1 MTSGVRPG
9 PWQFLRE
16 HVPETAG
23 LALLLTLAAGLW
35 FAVQYRTQVTWV
47 EHTLEVQKAVSQLF
61 TAVLETET
69 AQRGFLIT
77 GDDIFLEP
85 VENNLAV
92 VPDLISKVER
102 LTSDNPRQS
111 NELLELRTIVNTRLR
126 VLQDRIDQRK
136 SGTFEPNDLKQ
147 GRELMD
153 AIRSLL
159 NAMTALENQLL
170 ASRIRSAQFAFV
182 ATTSTAGLGA
192 LLAGLTIFGWVR
204 QQRRSHRELTTVNKK
219 LVQTLA
225 DLETGESKIR
235 QMQKME
241 AVGQLAGGIAHDFN
255 NLLAVIVASLNLLQ
269 RRLRRGDTDVQKF
282 VDAAIDG
289 ADRAATLTKRLLNF
303 SRQYPLAPEP
313 VKADTLVSSMSE
325 LVTSAMGDIKIE
337 TILAGGLWWIHVD
350 KSLLES
356 SILNLCINAR
366 DAMPEGGKLTIETAN
381 THLDEAYCREYPEA
395 TVGQYVLVA
404 VSDTGTGMTPDVA
417 QRALDPFFTTKEV
430 GKGTGLGLSQV
441 HGFVKQSGGHVKI
454 YTEPG
459 QGTAIKLYFPR
470 FFPQGEAQPVQSP
483 EPNAAAAPE
492 NQDLVVLV
500 VEDDEHVRSLSVAM
514 VRELG
519 YTVIQAD
526 GAMSALRELDAHP
539 EIAVLFTDVV
549 MPEMNGRRLADEA
562 LKRRPGLKVL
572 FTTGFTRNAVIH
584 NGALDADV
592 HFVAKPFTL
601 DVLAT
606 KLKDALD
613 R

>member
-1 MTSGVRPG
+1 
-9 PWQFLRE
+9 
-16 HVPETAG
+16 
-23 LALLLTLAAGLW
+23 
-35 FAVQYRTQVTWV
+35 
-47 EHTLEVQKAVSQLF
+47 
-61 TAVLETET
+61 
-69 AQRGFLIT
+69 
-77 GDDIFLEP
+77 
-85 VENNLAV
+85 
-92 VPDLISKVER
+92 
-102 LTSDNPRQS
+102 
-111 NELLELRTIVNTRLR
+111 
-126 VLQDRIDQRK
+126 
-136 SGTFEPNDLKQ
+136 
-147 GRELMD
+147 MD
-153 AIRSLL
+153 AIRSQLGD
-159 NAMTALENQLL
+159 MTALENKLL
-170 ASRIRSAQFAFV
+170 EGRVRTAQSLFV

-192 LLAGLTIFGWVR
+192 LLAALTIFGWVW
-204 QQRRSHRELTTVNKK
+204 QQRRSHHELKTVNQK

-225 DLETGESKIR
+225 DLETGELKIR

-241 AVGQLAGGIAHDFN
+241 AIGQLAGGIAHDFN

-282 VDAAIDG
+282 VDAALDG

-313 VKADTLVSSMSE
+313 VKANALVSSMSE
-325 LVTSAMGDIKIE
+325 LVTSAMGDIKTE
-337 TILAGGLWWIHVD
+337 TILAGGLWHIHVD

-381 THLDEAYCREYPEA
+381 THLDEAYCREHPEA
-395 TVGQYVLVA
+395 TVGQYVLIA
-404 VSDTGTGMTPDVA
+404 VSDTGTGMTPEVA

-441 HGFVKQSGGHVKI
+441 HGFVKQSGGHIKI

-470 FFPQGEAQPVQSP
+470 FLPQGEVQPT
-483 EPNAAAAPE
+483 E
-492 NQDLVVLV
+492 NPKPSASASLENNDQVVLV
-500 VEDDEHVRSLSVAM
+500 VEDDEHVRALTVAM

-519 YTVIQAD
+519 YAVIQAD
-526 GAMSALRELDAHP
+526 GAMAALRELDAHP
-539 EIAVLFTDVV
+539 KITVLFTDVV

-562 LKRRPGLKVL
+562 LKRRPALKVL

-601 DVLAT
+601 DMLSA
-606 KLKDALD
+606 KLKDVLD